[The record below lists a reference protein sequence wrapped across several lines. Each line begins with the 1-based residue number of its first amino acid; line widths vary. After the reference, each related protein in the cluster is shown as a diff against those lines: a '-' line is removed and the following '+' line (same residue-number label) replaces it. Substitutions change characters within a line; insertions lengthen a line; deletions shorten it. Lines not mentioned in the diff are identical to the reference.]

1 MEKPSNYFCKNLQY
15 LRKEKRLRQHEMQTK
30 LGFSRTTWSNYE
42 KGKTSPSLDGLVK
55 ISRFFGITIDELVA
69 EDMEQKF
76 ENRKYKPYPSY
87 NNRVSVVEESNGA
100 WEYISSRLDKLELD
114 VDHLKAVLEDQH
126 S

>member
-1 MEKPSNYFCKNLQY
+1 MENPSNYFCKNLQY
-15 LRKEKRLRQHEMQTK
+15 LRKEKRLRQHEMQNR

-42 KGKTSPSLDGLVK
+42 KGKTSPSLDGLIK

-76 ENRKYKPYPSY
+76 ENRKYKPYPY
-87 NNRVSVVEESNGA
+87 NNQLSVVQEDNGA
-100 WEYISSRLDKLELD
+100 WEYVNNRLEKLELD
-114 VDHLKAVLEDQH
+114 VDHLKAALEDQH